1 MITGFNTDV
10 KLADTVYHVQ
20 TEDKG
25 TANPLIESLIYVKGA
40 ILDSYRTYYDTFL
53 NSGNFKA
60 SLLQRILE
68 FQHRQI
74 VSSIRKGKYRKG
86 MQLEEFVDGEFV
98 FNFQTPTASAKS
110 EPPSIVSLEEDLP
123 EKPLAPSPDSQRLAP
138 DARGDRNAPIPFE
151 PAEDPSKAK
160 FHPTLLDVT
169 PAYAVPEASGIEIVV
184 KGSKEFKAGN
194 HVELDLFVQTR
205 HDKARLENVQVLV
218 KVIGTAFTPRLYAG
232 KTDKTGNL
240 SMNFSL
246 PTFSAGSAALILQ
259 ATTPAGGDEIK
270 YLIKRR

>member
-40 ILDSYRTYYDTFL
+40 ILESYRTYYATFL
-53 NSGNFKA
+53 NSDNFKEG
-60 SLLQRILE
+60 LLQRILE
-68 FQHRQI
+68 SQHRQI
-74 VSSIRKGKYRKG
+74 VGSIRKGKYRKG
-86 MQLEEFVDGEFV
+86 MQLEDFVDGEFV
-98 FNFQTPTASAKS
+98 FNFQTPRVSATT
-110 EPPSIVSLEEDLP
+110 EPLPVVAPAEDVP
-123 EKPLAPSPDSQRLAP
+123 EKPLAQCLDSPVLAP
-138 DARGDRNAPIPFE
+138 DARSDRNAPIPFNPVE
-151 PAEDPSKAK
+151 ASSKAS
-160 FHPTLLDVT
+160 FLPTELDVT
-169 PAYAVPEASGIEIVV
+169 PAFTATEGSGIEIVV

-205 HDKARLENVQVLV
+205 HDRSRLENVQVLV
-218 KVIGTAFTPRLYAG
+218 KVIGTTFTPRLYAG

-240 SMNFSL
+240 RMTFSL

-259 ATTPAGGDEIK
+259 ATTSAGTDEIK

>member
-10 KLADTVYHVQ
+10 KVADTVYHVQ

-40 ILDSYRTYYDTFL
+40 ILDSYRTYYATFL
-53 NSGNFKA
+53 NSDDFKEV
-60 SLLQRILE
+60 LLQRILE

-74 VSSIRKGKYRKG
+74 VGSIRKGKYRKG
-86 MQLEEFVDGEFV
+86 MRLEDYVDGDFV
-98 FNFQTPTASAKS
+98 FNFQSPTVSATDGGHTIVEPEIALETPSMQS
-110 EPPSIVSLEEDLP
+110 R
-123 EKPLAPSPDSQRLAP
+123 DSQLLSN
-138 DARGDRNAPIPFE
+138 DVVGDRPGTAAYNRTGGSSEASYLPK
-151 PAEDPSKAK
+151 D
-160 FHPTLLDVT
+160 LDVT
-169 PAYAVPEASGIEIVV
+169 PAFTVSEANGIEIVV
-184 KGSKEFKAGN
+184 TGSKEFKAGN
-194 HVELDLFVQTR
+194 QVELELVVQTR
-205 HDKARLENVQVLV
+205 QEKARLENVQVLV
-218 KVIGTAFTPRLYAG
+218 KVIGTTFTPRLYAG

-240 SMNFSL
+240 RMTFSL